1 MTDVVVLVMVSCLAP
16 VSSADNYPS
25 AEELV
30 AKARAPVKRE
40 YVIFNTGPRVMA
52 KSIVITN
59 TPQEGT
65 ADAPETSNVVS
76 AKASGERKSKRQLK
90 RERQEVRSIIL
101 SCERSSCVLEI
112 SSLQI
117 RV

>member
-1 MTDVVVLVMVSCLAP
+1 MTDLIWCGCCSCLAP
-16 VSSADNYPS
+16 VSSEANYPS
-25 AEELV
+25 TEELI

-59 TPQEGT
+59 TVQEGAAST
-65 ADAPETSNVVS
+65 AEASNVVA
-76 AKASGERKSKRQLK
+76 AKASGEKKSKRQLK
-90 RERQEVRSIIL
+90 RERKEVRSIIL
-101 SCERSSCVLEI
+101 LCECLTCALEI
-112 SSLQI
+112 ASLQV